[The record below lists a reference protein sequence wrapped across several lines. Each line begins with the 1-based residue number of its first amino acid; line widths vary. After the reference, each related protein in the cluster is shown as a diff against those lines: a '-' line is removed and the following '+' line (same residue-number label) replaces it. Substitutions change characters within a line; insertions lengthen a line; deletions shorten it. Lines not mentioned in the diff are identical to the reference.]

1 MKRFLSFISA
11 VNNGVGVVAS
21 ILCLLNL
28 VNVFY
33 DAIARYFLAD
43 LFPFRVTSIGLQ
55 ELEWHFFSATFMLG
69 MAYALKK
76 DGHVRV
82 DIFYDKFSSKKKAMV
97 NIFGTV
103 VFLLPFI
110 VLILIYGFNFAQN
123 SFFLGEQSG
132 DPGGLPYRFI
142 IKSFVPL
149 SGFFLLLS
157 SIEYL
162 AEQIYMIKTGQTHIL
177 EREKL

>member
-1 MKRFLSFISA
+1 MKRFLSFVST
-11 VNNGVGVVAS
+11 VNSGVGVVAS

-28 VNVFY
+28 INVFY
-33 DAIARYFLAD
+33 DAIARYFLAG

-82 DIFYDKFSSKKKAMV
+82 DIFYDKFNDRKKAMV

-110 VLILIYGFNFAQN
+110 ILILIYGFDFAQN
-123 SFFLGEQSG
+123 SFSLGEKSG

-149 SGFFLLLS
+149 SGFFLFLS

-162 AEQIYMIKTGQTHIL
+162 SKQIEIFR
-177 EREKL
+177 REKP